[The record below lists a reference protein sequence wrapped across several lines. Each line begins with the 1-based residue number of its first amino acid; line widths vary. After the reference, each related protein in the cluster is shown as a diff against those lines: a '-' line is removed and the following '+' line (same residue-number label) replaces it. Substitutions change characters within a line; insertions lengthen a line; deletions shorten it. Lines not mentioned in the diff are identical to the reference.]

1 MKNKL
6 AEWMD
11 AAGNKFNSAN
21 IAVGIQYWKMVQK
34 SLFPGEDH
42 AKSMIKKMETMHENG
57 RDKEEIEEVS
67 KQLQAYLFGTDIIQ
81 QYRDHIN
88 SSSSIQKFKGKIKS
102 MMNLKDKSDEEVLK
116 QLKKEEVDPGDL
128 EGDS

>member
-11 AAGNKFNSAN
+11 VAKNKFDSAN
-21 IAVGIQYWKMVQK
+21 IAVGIEYWKIVQK

-57 RDKEEIEEVS
+57 RDKEEIEEIS
-67 KQLQAYLFGTDIIQ
+67 EQLQAYLFGSSVIQ

-116 QLKKEEVDPGDL
+116 QLKKEEVDPADL